1 MRIAAA
7 KAARDTRA
15 AMGVKAR
22 IMVVK
27 GLLGVDDAA
36 CLVYEADEERGRKTH
51 VLLYEGDVRL
61 AQAKALTS
69 QRPLVGREGEAVE
82 LG

>member
-1 MRIAAA
+1 
-7 KAARDTRA
+7 
-15 AMGVKAR
+15 
-22 IMVVK
+22 MVVK
-27 GLLGVDDAA
+27 GWLCVDEAA
-36 CLVYEADEERGRKTH
+36 GLVSEADEERRRKTQ
-51 VLLYEGDVRL
+51 VLYMRGDVRL